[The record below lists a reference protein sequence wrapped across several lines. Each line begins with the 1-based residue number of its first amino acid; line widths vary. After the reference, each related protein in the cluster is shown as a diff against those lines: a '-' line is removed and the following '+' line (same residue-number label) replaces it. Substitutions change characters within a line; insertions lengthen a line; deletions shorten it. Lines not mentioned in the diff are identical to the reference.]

1 MKQPGE
7 LIQKLMLNSS
17 ILPSS
22 TVTSSTVAI
31 ETANINAE
39 ISISNQT
46 QHESHELCLD
56 DLLKDDSYDKLMKG
70 ENVNQL
76 IPHLMDN
83 GYDQSSSVMTFN
95 NMTIN
100 SNYGMTSLGNGNNF
114 NMNFP
119 PTLETINEDSIKEL
133 LGALR

>member
-1 MKQPGE
+1 
-7 LIQKLMLNSS
+7 MLNSS

-31 ETANINAE
+31 ETANTINVE
-39 ISISNQT
+39 ISNSNQT

-56 DLLKDDSYDKLMKG
+56 DLLKDDSYEKLMKG
-70 ENVNQL
+70 TNVNQL

-83 GYDQSSSVMTFN
+83 GYDESTSVMSFN

-100 SNYGMTSLGNGNNF
+100 SNYGMASLNNNNNF
-114 NMNFP
+114 NINFP